1 MCECKQGENLS
12 SINKRPIYLK
22 EGDRER
28 EREIERQKRR
38 YVLKILLNKH

>member
-28 EREIERQKRR
+28 ERDRKAKE
-38 YVLKILLNKH
+38 KICFENPFK